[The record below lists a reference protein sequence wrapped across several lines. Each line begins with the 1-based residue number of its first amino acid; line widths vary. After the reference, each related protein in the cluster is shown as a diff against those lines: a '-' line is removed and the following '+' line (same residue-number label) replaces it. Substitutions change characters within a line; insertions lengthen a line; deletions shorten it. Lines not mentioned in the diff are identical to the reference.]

1 MPTTDRNR
9 YVRVIVV
16 SDYGRAWFW
25 VYHDSGNIFFCGFG
39 DFRDRESRFLYAS
52 VNAQRSG
59 DHTMVVDGDG
69 RVVFDG

>member
-1 MPTTDRNR
+1 MS
-9 YVRVIVV
+9 VHGFGCIMIVV
-16 SDYGRAWFW
+16 TL
-25 VYHDSGNIFFCGFG
+25 FCGFG
-39 DFRDRESRFLYAS
+39 GFSDRESRFLYAS